1 MREIVLDTETTGL
14 SPARG
19 DRVVEIGCVE
29 LLHHLP
35 TGKTYHVYLN
45 PQRDMPE
52 EAFNIHGLSGKF
64 LSDKPLF
71 RDIAE
76 EFIEFIAD
84 ATLVIHNA
92 SFDIGFLNWELKA
105 IDRPLIDNA
114 QVLDTLAL
122 ARKKFAGAS
131 SSLDALCRR
140 FHIDNSNRVKH
151 GALLDSELLAEVY
164 LELIG
169 GAQPHLTLI
178 SDEVSQNQTAHSSHE
193 YGARPNPLKSRLT
206 EAEVKAHNTFL
217 LELGEDIIW
226 KKNS

>member
-19 DRVVEIGCVE
+19 DRIVEIGCVE
-29 LLHHLP
+29 LMHHLP
-35 TGKTYHVYLN
+35 TGNTYHIYLN
-45 PQRDMPE
+45 PERDMPE
-52 EAFNIHGLSGKF
+52 EAFNIHGLSGEF

-71 RDIAE
+71 RDIAD
-76 EFIEFIAD
+76 EFLDFISD

-92 SFDIGFLNWELKA
+92 SFDIGFLNWELKTVN
-105 IDRPLIDNA
+105 RPLIDNA

-140 FHIDNSNRVKH
+140 FQIDNSNRVKH

-178 SDEVSQNQTAHSSHE
+178 TDDAPQQDKATRSKDFGT
-193 YGARPNPLKSRLT
+193 RPKPLKTRLT
-206 EAEVKAHNTFL
+206 TTEIEAHQTFL
-217 LELGEDIIW
+217 IELGDNVIW
-226 KKNS
+226 KKTS

>member
-35 TGKTYHVYLN
+35 TGNTYHVYLN

-52 EAFNIHGLSGKF
+52 EAFNIHGLSGEF

-71 RDIAE
+71 ADIAE
-76 EFIEFIAD
+76 DFLEFISD

-92 SFDIGFLNWELKA
+92 SFDMGFLNWELKA
-105 IDRPLIDNA
+105 ISRPALDDA
-114 QVLDTLAL
+114 QVLDTLAM
-122 ARKKFAGAS
+122 ARRKFAGAS

-169 GAQPHLTLI
+169 GAQPHLTL
-178 SDEVSQNQTAHSSHE
+178 VSKDALLQDKTSETKE
-193 YGARPNPLKSRLT
+193 YGARPNPLKPRLT
-206 EAEVKAHNTFL
+206 NEEIDAHNNL
-217 LELGEDIIW
+217 ILELGEDVLW

>member
-14 SPARG
+14 SPNRG

-35 TGKTYHVYLN
+35 TGNTFHVYLN
-45 PQRDMPE
+45 PERDMPE
-52 EAFNIHGLSGKF
+52 EAFNIHGLSGEF
-64 LSDKPLF
+64 LATKPLF
-71 RDIAE
+71 REIAD
-76 EFIEFIAD
+76 EFLEFIAD
-84 ATLVIHNA
+84 DTLIIHNA
-92 SFDIGFLNWELKA
+92 PFDLGFLNRELKA
-105 IDRPLIDNA
+105 LNRPAIDDA
-114 QVLDTLAL
+114 QVIDSLVL

-169 GAQPHLTLI
+169 GAQPNLTLI
-178 SDEVSQNQTAHSSHE
+178 SEELPQRDKSVHAKDF
-193 YGARPNPLKSRLT
+193 GARPTPLKSRLT
-206 EAEVKAHNTFL
+206 KAEIAAHNTFL
-217 LELGEDIIW
+217 LELGDKVIW
-226 KKNS
+226 KKTS

>member
-14 SPARG
+14 SPVRG
-19 DRVVEIGCVE
+19 DRIVEIGCVE
-29 LLHHLP
+29 LMHHLP
-35 TGKTYHVYLN
+35 TGKTYHTYLN
-45 PQRDMPE
+45 PERDMPE
-52 EAFNIHGLSGKF
+52 EAFNIHGLSGEF

-71 RDIAE
+71 RE
-76 EFIEFIAD
+76 IAD
-84 ATLVIHNA
+84 EFLDFISEATLVIHNA
-92 SFDIGFLNWELKA
+92 SFDMGFLNWELKA
-105 IDRPLIDNA
+105 MDRPAIDDGR
-114 QVLDTLAL
+114 VLDTLVM

-178 SDEVSQNQTAHSSHE
+178 SDEP
-193 YGARPNPLKSRLT
+193 ARSAEITHTKELGTRPTPLKSRMT
-206 EAEVKAHNTFL
+206 AIEIEAHNTFL
-217 LELGEDIIW
+217 LELGEDVIW
-226 KKNS
+226 KKGS